1 MFGRS
6 ASFRPPCT
14 DRARAM
20 RLARWSFCCSRSRC
34 LRARTRSSLLDAH
47 SRRSSYE
54 RGTLQVGAGVNLPLG
69 YYVRFEI
76 DGAGGVSRRDTVDHT
91 SGRVD
96 ALARFL
102 LDPFAE
108 SAWGLSI
115 GGGMSALFASG
126 ARTHGYLVVVTDLEA
141 PRIGVLIPALQ
152 VGLGGGVRV
161 GVVIRGYQ
169 SGRR

>member
-1 MFGRS
+1 MHGPRS
-6 ASFRPPCT
+6 RDATCPLIVLLLALAMP
-14 DRARAM
+14 ARANAQHS
-20 RLARWSFCCSRSRC
+20 ARRTLPPIELRIDAIDARS
-34 LRARTRSSLLDAH
+34 LD
-47 SRRSSYE
+47 

-108 SAWGLSI
+108 SEWGLSI

-126 ARTHGYLVVVTDLEA
+126 ARTHSYLVVVTDLEA

-152 VGLGGGVRV
+152 LGLGGGVRV

>member
-1 MFGRS
+1 MMAGQAGTAGAIATAPQF
-6 ASFRPPCT
+6 
-14 DRARAM
+14 DH
-20 RLARWSFCCSRSRC
+20 LAV
-34 LRARTRSSLLDAH
+34 
-47 SRRSSYE
+47 
-54 RGTLQVGAGVNLPLG
+54 RGVDGVVGA
-69 YYVRFEI
+69 RRCER
-76 DGAGGVSRRDTVDHT
+76 GGVSRRDTIEHT

-115 GGGMSALFASG
+115 GGGMSALFASR
-126 ARTHGYLVVVTDLEA
+126 ARTHSYLVVVTDLEA

-152 VGLGGGVRV
+152 LGLGGGVRV

-169 SGRR
+169 PGRR